1 MVRLA
6 QLGTGTGGIGLGGA
20 QVVGNGTG
28 VAGPGRDLTREDA
41 HQEAVPAVHAPVELG
56 TEERDML
63 GEVKQALA
71 EAATI
76 YFTAVPPAEVTGPIP
91 SPPAGGT
98 LRLEDVAVRLGVGAG
113 HLSDLLSAYPELF
126 GMELADG
133 GRITESGFLKAAAL
147 FRMTRDGLARREIL
161 RRMALVA
168 QETEVAAT
176 RDPARANLATHL
188 GQLVSDLQRSE
199 IRRTEE
205 RDRFVT
211 ALMRTRQEIQHLRY
225 ELAAAIP
232 RRQRKRGSFLA
243 WLKD

>member
-1 MVRLA
+1 M
-6 QLGTGTGGIGLGGA
+6 GGEEAADHRPDNGA
-20 QVVGNGTG
+20 
-28 VAGPGRDLTREDA
+28 AESGRDLAAGDA
-41 HQEAVPAVHAPVELG
+41 RAEASPAAQLPVDLG
-56 TEERDML
+56 DDEHHML
-63 GEVKQALA
+63 GEVKHVLA

-76 YFTAVPPAEVTGPIP
+76 YFTAPPPDAVTAPVP

-98 LRLEDVAVRLGVGAG
+98 LPLEDVAVRLGVGAS

-126 GMELADG
+126 SLELAGG

-147 FRMTRDGLARREIL
+147 FRMTRDGLARKEIL

-168 QETEVAAT
+168 EETEAAAT
-176 RDPARANLATHL
+176 RDVARADLATHL

-232 RRQRKRGSFLA
+232 RRQRRRGSFLA
-243 WLKD
+243 WLRN